1 VGNKKKTYKDLIVWQ
16 KSDILYHLVAD
27 EVEKFPKSLVA
38 WRISIQLLDS
48 AGSISTNIAEGYGR
62 GGSREFRQYFR
73 QARGSL
79 IETDNWLYKACKRN
93 LVTEARYF
101 QIYTPLIE
109 EIGKL
114 ITSWMATLS
123 LQTAKR

>member
-1 VGNKKKTYKDLIVWQ
+1 MENRKKTYKDLIVWQ
-16 KSDILYHLVAD
+16 KADELYHLVAD
-27 EVEKFPKSLVA
+27 DVEKFPKNLVA

-79 IETDNWLYKACKRN
+79 IETDNWLYKASKRG
-93 LVTEARYF
+93 LIPEMKYGQVYS
-101 QIYTPLIE
+101 PLIE
-109 EIGKL
+109 EVGKL
-114 ITSWMATLS
+114 ITTWMGKLAS
-123 LQTAKR
+123 QAPQK